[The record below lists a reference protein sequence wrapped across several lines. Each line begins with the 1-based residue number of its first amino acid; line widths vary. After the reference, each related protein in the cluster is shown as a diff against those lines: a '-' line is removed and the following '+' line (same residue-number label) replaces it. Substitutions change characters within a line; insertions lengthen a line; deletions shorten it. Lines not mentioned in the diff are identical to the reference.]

1 MLYHTLA
8 FSFAMSAA
16 TLASA
21 QMVRP
26 KWPAGMEKISIQST
40 ADGSE
45 QPALAWSPAGQE
57 ARPLLV
63 GLHTWGGDFRQASN
77 GPVFARWC
85 MEQGWHFVF
94 PHFRG
99 PNLTPEAMGSD
110 LAVQDI
116 ADAVAWMKKTRAV
129 DEARVYLIGAS
140 GGGHMAMLMA
150 ARHPEVWAGVSA
162 WVGISDIAAW
172 HAEHVKGGV
181 ADTYAKNIESALGGA
196 PDTELRLAEARRR
209 SPLTWLH
216 AARGV
221 NLDIAHGIHDG
232 RTGSVP
238 FRHGLLAFNAVVP
251 EEDRLPE
258 AEIAQYYASQ
268 QRPAG
273 WAVPEPD
280 VLYGERAVL
289 FRKVSGN
296 TRVTLFEGGH
306 EILYTPGLNWLAA
319 QRRGVPAVW
328 QVREVIPVEAD
339 TLSGK

>member
-1 MLYHTLA
+1 MVLRFFVTALMA
-8 FSFAMSAA
+8 FIF
-16 TLASA
+16 TQASA
-21 QMVRP
+21 QQSSSWLEKR
-26 KWPAGMEKISIQST
+26 EKISIKST
-40 ADGSE
+40 VDGSE
-45 QPALAWSPAGQE
+45 QPALAWSPEGNE

-63 GLHTWGGDFRQASN
+63 GLHTWGGDFQQASN

-85 MEQGWHFVF
+85 MERGWHFIF

-116 ADAVAWMKKTRAV
+116 ADAVAWMKQHRQV

-140 GGGHMAMLMA
+140 GGGHMSMLMA
-150 ARHPEVWAGVSA
+150 ARHPELWAGVSA

-172 HAEHVKGGV
+172 HAEHVKGGK
-181 ADTYAKNIESALGGA
+181 ADNYAKNIEAALGGP
-196 PDTELRLAEARRR
+196 PDSEKRLADARRR

-221 NLDIAHGIHDG
+221 NLDIVHGIHDG

-238 FRHGLLAFNAVVP
+238 FRHSLLAFNAVVP
-251 EEDRLPE
+251 EDERLSV
-258 AEIAQYYASQ
+258 AEIAQFYETQ
-268 QRPAG
+268 ERPLG

-280 VLYGERAVL
+280 MLFGERAL
-289 FRKVSGN
+289 HFRKISGN

-319 QRRGVPAVW
+319 QRRGQAAVW
-328 QVREVIPVEAD
+328 QVREIIPVHAD
-339 TLSGK
+339 TQSGK